1 VTEITP
7 LLEAKEI
14 NLETE
19 VATELPPLHVDRE
32 RVLQVLRNLLG
43 NAAKF
48 TPKAGKVKVVARPV
62 NRGIEISVW
71 DTGPGIAA
79 EKLETIFDKFQQG
92 TSNGASSPNGTGLG
106 LAIAKQ
112 IVTSHGGQIW
122 AENQPNRGSAF
133 FFVLP
138 V

>member
-1 VTEITP
+1 
-7 LLEAKEI
+7 
-14 NLETE
+14 
-19 VATELPPLHVDRE
+19 
-32 RVLQVLRNLLG
+32 VLRNLLG

-48 TPKAGKVKVVARPV
+48 TPKAGKVKVVARSV
-62 NRGIEISVW
+62 NSGVEISVW

-79 EKLETIFDKFQQG
+79 EKIDAIFDKFQQG
-92 TSNGASSPNGTGLG
+92 TANGVSSTNGTGLG

-122 AENQPNRGSAF
+122 AENQPERGSTF

-138 V
+138 A